1 MEIWKT
7 IFNYYNYEISSY
19 GRIRNIN
26 GYIRKIQ
33 TDKKGY
39 SVISIRNYL
48 GIRKTLKIHR
58 LVAIMFLDNPKNLPQ
73 INHKDGNKKNN
84 KVDNL
89 EWCNNSYNQKHAFLN
104 NLQINK
110 GSKNPRSKLSEENVI
125 EIRKNGKYDTY
136 LNISKK
142 YKVSKS
148 TIYSILNNKNW
159 KNL

>member
-7 IFNYYNYEISSY
+7 ILDYYNYEISSY

-39 SVISIRNYL
+39 SVISIRNDL

-73 INHKDGNKKNN
+73 VNHKDGNKKNN

-89 EWCNNSYNQKHAFLN
+89 EWCDNSYNQKHAFLN